1 MERKTSK
8 LEQHQQP
15 ELEAQ
20 QQTQSAPP
28 GKAFENVDEL
38 LRYDAAQTE
47 PPVELKDRLAR
58 SVESTPPAA
67 LPWWRRWL
75 GTKES

>member
-15 ELEAQ
+15 ELEARRD
-20 QQTQSAPP
+20 TQSTPP

-38 LRYDAAQTE
+38 LRYDAAQTN
-47 PPVELKDRLAR
+47 PPVELEDRLAR
-58 SVESTPPAA
+58 SVENTPLTAR
-67 LPWWRRWL
+67 PWWRRWL
-75 GTKES
+75 GAKES